1 MNKAIIMGR
10 LSTDPELRKTESGI
24 SSCRFTVAVQED
36 YKNKDGSR
44 DVDFIN
50 CKAWR
55 STAEYVSKYFKKG
68 SRIAVIGK
76 NKCDVYDK
84 NGEKQYYY
92 YIKAESVEFAGY
104 NKSASDT
111 TFESDIDFPAEFDE
125 IISENSPF

>member
-10 LSTDPELRKTESGI
+10 LSADPEFRQTENGI
-24 SSCRFTVAVQED
+24 SVCRFTVAIQED
-36 YKNKDGSR
+36 FKKPDGTR

-50 CKAWR
+50 CKAWC

-76 NKCDVYDK
+76 NKCDISEKDGK
-84 NGEKQYYY
+84 KQYYY

-104 NKSASDT
+104 NKPSSGTAD
-111 TFESDIDFPAEFDE
+111 EADRDFPAEFDE
-125 IISENSPF
+125 IISEDSPF

>member
-10 LSTDPELRKTESGI
+10 LSADPELRRTESGI
-24 SSCRFTVAVQED
+24 STCRFTVAVQED

-55 STAEYVSKYFKKG
+55 STAEYVSRYFKKG

-76 NKCDVYDK
+76 NKCDVYEK
-84 NGEKQYYY
+84 NGEKQYYNY
-92 YIKAESVEFAGY
+92 VKAESVEFAGY
-104 NKSASDT
+104 NKPASGTAD
-111 TFESDIDFPAEFDE
+111 EADRDFPAEFDE
-125 IISENSPF
+125 IISEDSPF

>member
-10 LSTDPELRKTESGI
+10 LSADPELRKTESGI

-111 TFESDIDFPAEFDE
+111 TVESDIDFPAEFDE

>member
-10 LSTDPELRKTESGI
+10 LSADPEFRQTENGI
-24 SSCRFTVAVQED
+24 AVCRFTVAVQED

-76 NKCDVYDK
+76 NKCDASEKDGK
-84 NGEKQYYY
+84 KQYYN
-92 YIKAESVEFAGY
+92 YIKVESVEFAGY
-104 NKSASDT
+104 NKYTSGATD
-111 TFESDIDFPAEFDE
+111 EADRDFPAEFDE
-125 IISENSPF
+125 IISENSLF

>member
-1 MNKAIIMGR
+1 MNKSILMGR
-10 LSTDPELRKTESGI
+10 LSADPELRKTESGI
-24 SSCRFTVAVQED
+24 SVCRFTVAVQED

-76 NKCDVYDK
+76 NKCDISEKDGK
-84 NGEKQYYY
+84 KQYYN

-104 NKSASDT
+104 NKSTSGT
-111 TFESDIDFPAEFDE
+111 TDDADRDFPAEFDE
-125 IISENSPF
+125 IICENSPF

>member
-10 LSTDPELRKTESGI
+10 LSADPELRKTESGI

-55 STAEYVSKYFKKG
+55 STAEYVSQNIKKG

-104 NKSASDT
+104 NKPVSGTVDEADR
-111 TFESDIDFPAEFDE
+111 DFPAEFDE
-125 IISENSPF
+125 IISEDSPL